1 MDETAAL
8 GYARVSTS
16 GEETDA
22 QLGALFATGIDP
34 GRVFTERLSG
44 SLGTSRPG
52 LTAMLDYAHW
62 FHYGD
67 LTNFE

>member
-1 MDETAAL
+1 MSVRDETVIDVTATL

-22 QLGALFATGIDP
+22 LLGALFAAGIDP

-44 SLGTSRPG
+44 SVGTSRPG
-52 LTAMLDYAHW
+52 LPAMP
-62 FHYGD
+62 
-67 LTNFE
+67 

>member
-22 QLGALFATGIDP
+22 QLGTLFAAGP
-34 GRVFTERLSG
+34 CRVFTERLSG
-44 SLGTSRPG
+44 SVGTSRPD